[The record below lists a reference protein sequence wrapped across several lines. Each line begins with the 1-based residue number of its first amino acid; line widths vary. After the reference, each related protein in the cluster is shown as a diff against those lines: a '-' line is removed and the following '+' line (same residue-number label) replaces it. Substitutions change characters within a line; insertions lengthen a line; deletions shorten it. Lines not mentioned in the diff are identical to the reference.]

1 MELAYHQL
9 TTSGDRESNQDGM
22 ACRVEE
28 DFAIFVVA
36 DGLGGHEGG
45 EKASRYFCDG
55 LIRNAGAFAPL
66 IGGRPEATL
75 ALWIDAAV
83 DEMKCLFADDPAASV
98 AHTTCAILYLD
109 KTARILTAHCGDSRV
124 YRLNPERIL
133 WRTRDHSVPQRLF
146 EEGKISE
153 LEMAGHPEQNCLLG
167 SINVLKVHEVE
178 IYVHPAA
185 QKDETFMLCSDG
197 FWSHVKPQEVLR
209 LAQAGIGMS
218 DLDKLVKLTQLRA
231 GGKSDNIT
239 LQWIRCL
246 SE

>member
-1 MELAYHQL
+1 
-9 TTSGDRESNQDGM
+9 M
-22 ACRVEE
+22 ACRIEE
-28 DFAIFVVA
+28 EFAIFVVA

-55 LIRNAGAFAPL
+55 LIRNADAFARL
-66 IGGRPEATL
+66 IGDRPEATL

-83 DEMKCLFADDPAASV
+83 DEMKSLFADDPAASE
-98 AHTTCAILYLD
+98 AHTTCAILYFD
-109 KTARILTAHCGDSRV
+109 PARIMTAHCGDSRV
-124 YRLNPERIL
+124 YRLSPERIL

-146 EEGKISE
+146 EEGRISE
-153 LEMAGHPEQNCLLG
+153 MEIAGHPEQNCLLG
-167 SINVLKVHEVE
+167 SINVQKGHEVE
-178 IYVHPAA
+178 INAYPAA
-185 QKDETFMLCSDG
+185 QKDETFLLCSDG

-209 LAQAGIGMS
+209 LAQAGIGMG
-218 DLDKLVKLTQLRA
+218 DLDKLAKLSQLRA